1 MKISTV
7 SQLARK
13 KFAKKVPAKKA
24 REKHMLE
31 TEKSSAKLHFTS
43 TSRNRPSCEVPTKLF
58 TWKILSVI
66 FLLFTYTDI
75 PSLPTKVKKVFQR
88 ENPNKYTWKLEI
100 VIPTIIY
107 TFPCGFPRLLPL
119 HL

>member
-43 TSRNRPSCEVPTKLF
+43 TSRNRPSCGYPQN
-58 TWKILSVI
+58 
-66 FLLFTYTDI
+66 
-75 PSLPTKVKKVFQR
+75 SLPGRF
-88 ENPNKYTWKLEI
+88 
-100 VIPTIIY
+100 
-107 TFPCGFPRLLPL
+107 
-119 HL
+119 